1 MTRPPLVVVFVAVA
15 IITLGVTAGAVMSQL
30 GPQTERYARA
40 RIRANAVAHGLAGTA
55 EYDDEVIAR
64 AVYTAE
70 AGLSFLHTH
79 AMGLG
84 PIVLL
89 AACLI
94 VAGAMAAQ
102 GLSARLAST
111 AALAISVLLVVL
123 TVWYYRLYVY
133 GPVSVGWG
141 WYVGGATAVAAVLT
155 SVWAMVTAW
164 SASTP
169 APNRS

>member
-1 MTRPPLVVVFVAVA
+1 MSRLRPGWLVAFTAALVVVSAWLPWLTVDGQRASAVG
-15 IITLGVTAGAVMSQL
+15 GVVGGDLA
-30 GPQTERYARA
+30 
-40 RIRANAVAHGLAGTA
+40 GLAERLTA
-55 EYDDEVIAR
+55 FGV
-64 AVYTAE
+64 
-70 AGLSFLHTH
+70 GQS
-79 AMGLG
+79 
-84 PIVLL
+84 IVLL

-155 SVWAMVTAW
+155 SVWAMVAAW
-164 SASTP
+164 PASTP